1 MSLASFI
8 KEQALALGFQAV
20 GIAAA
25 ADFRET
31 EGLILQRIDAGR
43 LDGLPWFTKDRARLA
58 CRPEELLPGARSI
71 IALGASYHQPEPEAG
86 DGYGPR
92 GRVARYAWGQDYH
105 KTLRRRASELLD
117 AISRELGYSP
127 GARVFVDSSPLAE
140 RAVAQRAGLGW
151 FGKNTNILTHGVG
164 SWTLLVSIIVDI
176 DLPPDEPLRTHC
188 GSCTRCIDA
197 CPTGALVEPY
207 VLDNTRCISYQTIEN
222 RGAIPRD
229 LRPLVGDWVF
239 GCDICQD
246 VCPVNRR
253 PADALMP
260 EFAPKHADAVRP
272 VLTDLLQMDVA
283 GYEQRFGG
291 RAVTRAKR
299 TGLRRNAA
307 VALGNA
313 GDEGAVPALV
323 AALRDEE
330 PLVRSHAAWAL
341 GRIGGDAAE
350 RALRDALLD
359 EPSPA
364 VRDELQAALGGT

>member
-1 MSLASFI
+1 MSHY
-8 KEQALALGFQAV
+8 ER
-20 GIAAA
+20 IAGAA
-25 ADFRET
+25 
-31 EGLILQRIDAGR
+31 
-43 LDGLPWFTKDRARLA
+43 
-58 CRPEELLPGARSI
+58 
-71 IALGASYHQPEPEAG
+71 
-86 DGYGPR
+86 
-92 GRVARYAWGQDYH
+92 
-105 KTLRRRASELLD
+105 
-117 AISRELGYSP
+117 
-127 GARVFVDSSPLAE
+127 
-140 RAVAQRAGLGW
+140 
-151 FGKNTNILTHGVG
+151 
-164 SWTLLVSIIVDI
+164 
-176 DLPPDEPLRTHC
+176 
-188 GSCTRCIDA
+188 TRCIDA

-253 PADALMP
+253 PADTLMP

-272 VLTDLLQMDVA
+272 VLTDLLQMDVTD
-283 GYEQRFGG
+283 YQQRFGG

-313 GDEGAVPALV
+313 GDEGAVPALI

-341 GRIGGDAAE
+341 GRIGGDAAG

-364 VRDELQAALGGT
+364 VRDELQAALGGA

>member
-1 MSLASFI
+1 MSVSSFI

-86 DGYGPR
+86 GGSGPR

-222 RGAIPRD
+222 RGAIPHD

-253 PADALMP
+253 PADTLMP

-272 VLTDLLQMDVA
+272 VLTDLLQMDVTD
-283 GYEQRFGG
+283 YQQRFGG

-313 GDEGAVPALV
+313 GDEGAVPALI

-341 GRIGGDAAE
+341 GRIGGDAAGC
-350 RALRDALLD
+350 ALRDALLV

-364 VRDELQAALGGT
+364 VRDELQAALGGA